1 MKTYVSPINIEK
13 LSRRVQK
20 SWLNSEFI
28 VTDDISPAINYE
40 PVRPDFYGM
49 AYCFQG
55 NYKAQLSGEDYN
67 LLPGH
72 IMFFNPLEVHHT
84 LEMHDYSGILVAFN
98 RHFFV
103 SNTNAN
109 LNILSQPFFTE
120 RNKKTLKL
128 PDTKKAEI
136 EFYFKTLLLKES
148 ELGNKNRMKIMRSIL
163 SALMYELNAIYPK
176 EKLSSEKDAS
186 RANQLIRDFFLLLN
200 ENFLE
205 QKKVSFYSN
214 RLNIT
219 SGYLSELLKEIT
231 GRSAKEHINDKIWL
245 EAKILIKSTNQSISN
260 ISQYLNYANTS
271 AFIRFFKKYEHTSPS
286 QYRKGLQE

>member
-1 MKTYVSPINIEK
+1 MKSYVSPINIEK
-13 LSRRVQK
+13 LSIRVQK

-49 AYCFQG
+49 AYCFEG
-55 NYKAQLSGEDYN
+55 NYKAQLSGEAYN

-84 LEMHDYSGILVAFN
+84 LEMNDYSGILVAFN

-120 RNKKTLKL
+120 TNKRTLKL
-128 PDTKKAEI
+128 PKDKKTEI
-136 EFYFKTLLLKES
+136 EFYFKTLLQKEG
-148 ELGNKNRMKIMRSIL
+148 ELGNRNRKKIMRSLL
-163 SALMYELNAIYPK
+163 SALMYELNALYPK
-176 EKLSSEKDAS
+176 EEISSEKKAS
-186 RANQLIRDFFLLLN
+186 RTNQLVREFFQLLN

-205 QKKVSFYSN
+205 EKQVIFYSN

-271 AFIRFFKKYEHTSPS
+271 AFIRFFQKYEHTSPT
-286 QYRKGLQE
+286 QYRNELRE